1 MKKFN
6 YLILIVS
13 ALAGMIAFN
22 SCNKEKGIDDDPFA
36 DNDVYFEID
45 PTGTIQ
51 CRADDPDLL
60 DEVFGEEG
68 ANADE
73 EMAELRK
80 LYLEQ
85 VKEREAEL
93 TEKYKEDLDGAN
105 SCVPGY
111 TSYKFYYKSKDLYGN
126 DVTLSGRVA
135 WGTYWLLKWRNADPD
150 NIYLLEHYTITD
162 NSECPSENG
171 KTDMVMVTGDNLLVM
186 PDYLGY
192 GITKERLHPYLNHD
206 IAVQNSI
213 DALEAAVAVW
223 KKYGSGEM
231 EDDWRMY
238 VLGASQGASNAL
250 AVHKYLDTHEDIAN
264 KWRFDYSYCCCGAYD
279 PELTMN
285 TYYEWGKTAYVGAIP
300 MTIKSMLASYPD
312 IMKGFKEEDFYSEKY
327 LKVKDQID
335 EALDKKK
342 TNTTDL
348 NHLIKRLLC
357 GNEDQIP
364 TLEDMLSK
372 AALDKNSDLC
382 KAFFQ
387 CLKKNEL
394 LTGWTPKHDIH
405 LYATD
410 KDEIVPY
417 ANTLAAKA
425 AFGNKVKM
433 SDGQPC
439 STSHVLT
446 CERYYSSLATGWW

>member
-1 MKKFN
+1 MKKIN

-13 ALAGMIAFN
+13 ALAAMMTFA
-22 SCNKEKGIDDDPFA
+22 SCNKDNGEDDPFE
-36 DNDVYFEID
+36 DDEDVYFEID
-45 PTGTIQ
+45 PDGYIQ

-60 DEVFGEEG
+60 DEVFGKEG
-68 ANADE
+68 GNADE
-73 EMAELRK
+73 DMMQLREE
-80 LYLEQ
+80 YLQ
-85 VKEREAEL
+85 GVKERE
-93 TEKYKEDLDGAN
+93 EKLNDKYGAN
-105 SCVPGY
+105 SCATGY
-111 TSYKFYYKSKDLYGN
+111 TSYKFYYMSKDLDGN
-126 DVTLSGRVA
+126 DIKLSGRVA
-135 WGTYWLLKWRNADPD
+135 WGTYWLLGTYNADPD

-186 PDYLGY
+186 PDYIGY
-192 GITKERLHPYLNHD
+192 GETKDKLHPYLNHD
-206 IAVQNSI
+206 IAVRNSI

-238 VLGASQGASNAL
+238 VIGASQGASNAL
-250 AVHKYLDTHEDIAN
+250 AVHKYLDTHEDIAK

-285 TYYEWGKTAYVGAIP
+285 TYYDWGKTAYVGAIP

-312 IMKGFKEEDFYSEKY
+312 IMKGFTEDDFYSEKY

-335 EALDKKK
+335 KALSEKK

-357 GNEDQIP
+357 GNENQIP
-364 TLEDMLSK
+364 TLEEMLSK

-394 LTGWTPKHDIH
+394 ITGWTPKHEIH

-417 ANTLAAKA
+417 ANTLAVKT

-433 SDGQPC
+433 SEGQPC
-439 STSHVLT
+439 STSHVFT
-446 CERYYSSLATGWW
+446 CERYYSSLALGWW

>member
-1 MKKFN
+1 MKKIN

-13 ALAGMIAFN
+13 ALAAMMTFA
-22 SCNKEKGIDDDPFA
+22 SCNKDNGEDDPFE
-36 DNDVYFEID
+36 DDEDVYFEID
-45 PTGTIQ
+45 PDGYIQ

-60 DEVFGEEG
+60 DEVFGKDG

-73 EMAELRK
+73 DMMQLREE
-80 LYLEQ
+80 YLQ
-85 VKEREAEL
+85 GVKERE
-93 TEKYKEDLDGAN
+93 EKLNDKYGAN
-105 SCVPGY
+105 SCATGY
-111 TSYKFYYKSKDLYGN
+111 TSYKFYYMSKDLDGN
-126 DVTLSGRVA
+126 DIKLSGRVA
-135 WGTYWLLKWRNADPD
+135 WGTYWLFDTYNADPD

-162 NSECPSENG
+162 NAECPSENG

-186 PDYLGY
+186 PDYIGY
-192 GITKERLHPYLNHD
+192 GETKDKLHPYLNHD
-206 IAVQNSI
+206 IAVRNSI

-238 VLGASQGASNAL
+238 VIGASQGASNAL

-279 PELTMN
+279 PELTMD
-285 TYYEWGKTAYVGAIP
+285 TYYDWGKTAYVGAIP

-312 IMKGFKEEDFYSEKY
+312 IMKGFTEDDFYSEKY

-335 EALDKKK
+335 KALSEKK

-348 NHLIKRLLC
+348 NHLIKRLIC
-357 GNEDQIP
+357 GNENQIP
-364 TLEDMLSK
+364 TLEEILSK

-394 LTGWTPKHDIH
+394 ITGWTPKHAIH
-405 LYATD
+405 LYAPD
-410 KDEIVPY
+410 AVEIVPY
-417 ANTLAAKA
+417 PNTLAVKA

-433 SDGQPC
+433 SEGQPC
-439 STSHVLT
+439 NTSHVFT
-446 CERYYSSLATGWW
+446 CERYYSSLALGWW